1 MMFLTDYIF
10 LGFIRFFLIV
20 IFLYYLNSLFL
31 RKTTTHTILQFIVN
45 EWFKYGAI
53 TLLILF
59 ILIEFRIYNLAN
71 FLLVMGLIIL
81 TEYIVD
87 FKSKNPLKKTIKN
100 VKSLFSEVLGY
111 INQKKNLLILFKLDS
126 SDSMRKDRV
135 FIFWVVSILVVLS
148 FLSKYYFIEY
158 DTYLFSDLWIS
169 DLETLIKFNDLRW
182 FEASFEVD
190 GELALANLYSKIVGV
205 SPEVALQSITILETT
220 ILSLIIF
227 WTIRKITLSE
237 FIAPLIAF
245 GSFCFLYFIS
255 PIEIHYLLQNQ
266 PVFLSLTFIIPAMVF
281 TLKPELLNFSKINYL
296 ASLTLGYIAVGLL
309 DLFSLII
316 LILPFYLL
324 ALLVF
329 NKKLSRYFFV
339 SFSAYI
345 LALGITLM
353 GYYFYS
359 QTYSVNFEVFIQ
371 SSIISVDSFTYMPN
385 LKFSFEQ
392 LLFYFQL
399 GSLPIL
405 TVLLLLTIFK
415 KEAWRSSIVFL
426 LYFNVLIV
434 LFLIKYPW
442 VDIDLLRYVLA
453 VFIPIFY
460 GISAALLVRLVYPIF
475 KNLFIKTKYLA
486 YSSISVIVVLGM
498 ILPQIQFIKALQKTD
513 HTPRDVLKAYQEV
526 YTHFFPYSYA
536 VVNDQ
541 IAQTIST
548 NKHFFQNYSDFLIT
562 YLESDS
568 IYHANRKD
576 PKFPINHPD
585 KVIPKSIL
593 VFVYDSKHVEN
604 DNYFSDQYELEPL
617 LMDQMEIL
625 KKRGRSINCFF
636 ESPHIRVYEI
646 VNEPKQSRLTDLIF

>member
-1 MMFLTDYIF
+1 MMFLTDSIF

-31 RKTTTHTILQFIVN
+31 RKTTTHTLLQFIVN

-71 FLLVMGLIIL
+71 FLLVMGLIVII
-81 TEYIVD
+81 EYIVD
-87 FKSKNPLKKTIKN
+87 FKSKKPLKKTISN
-100 VKSLFSEVLGY
+100 VKSLFSVILGY
-111 INQKKNLLILFKLDS
+111 INQKKNVLSLLKLDS

-135 FIFWVVSILVVLS
+135 FIFWVVSILVFLS
-148 FLSKYYFIEY
+148 FFNKYYFIEY

-169 DLETLIKFNDLRW
+169 DLATLINFENLRW
-182 FEASFEVD
+182 FETTFESD
-190 GELALANLYSKIVGV
+190 GELALANLYGNIAGV
-205 SPEVALQSITILETT
+205 SPEVALQSLAILETT

-237 FIAPLIAF
+237 FVAPMIAF

-266 PVFLSLTFIIPAMVF
+266 PIFLSLSFIIPAMVF
-281 TLKPELLNFSKINYL
+281 TLRPELLKFSKINYFF
-296 ASLTLGYIAVGLL
+296 SLTLGYLAVGLL
-309 DLFSLII
+309 DLFSMII
-316 LILPFYLL
+316 LILPFYLI
-324 ALLVF
+324 AFLVF
-329 NKKLSRYFFV
+329 NKKLSSYFFI
-339 SFSAYI
+339 SI
-345 LALGITLM
+345 LAFISALMITFVT
-353 GYYFYS
+353 YYLYS
-359 QTYSVNFEVFIQ
+359 LAYSLNFQVFLQ
-371 SSIISVDSFTYMPN
+371 SSILSVDTFTYMPN

-399 GSLPIL
+399 SSVPVIIIL
-405 TVLLLLTIFK
+405 MLLAIFK
-415 KEAWRSSIVFL
+415 KEAWRSSIVFI

-434 LFLIKYPW
+434 LFLIKHPW
-442 VDIDLLRYVLA
+442 VDIDLLRYDLA

-460 GISAALLVRLVYPIF
+460 GILAALLVRLVYPVLENYI
-475 KNLFIKTKYLA
+475 IKTKYPTYVLI
-486 YSSISVIVVLGM
+486 SIIVVFGM
-498 ILPQIQFIKALQKTD
+498 IFPQIQIIKELQKTD
-513 HTPRDVLKAYQEV
+513 QTPRDVLKAYEEIHDQ
-526 YTHFFPYSYA
+526 FFPYSYA

-576 PKFPINHPD
+576 PKFPVNHPD

-593 VFVYDSKHVEN
+593 VFVYDSNNNEKN
-604 DNYFSDQYELEPL
+604 NYFADQHELEPL
-617 LMDQMEIL
+617 LMEQIDIL
-625 KKRGRSINCFF
+625 KKRGRTINCFF

-646 VNEPKQSRLTDLIF
+646 VNEPKQSRLNDLIF